1 MPDTMITFKR
11 GAGDLPSTTSD
22 GTIYVKTNVD
32 NARKAELYLDVG
44 TLRYPI
50 ADEIYVGPETPNNG
64 QDVWIPGVAT
74 EFFNAPEVK
83 DDEVSSQDTWS
94 SLKISTEITNAI
106 LAGTDISEATIQTM
120 ISTAI
125 AKMDLAALGAIN
137 ETQAKTLIS
146 QNAVTSVN
154 GQKGAV
160 TINVPVTSVN
170 GKTGAVTI
178 DVPVTS
184 VNGKTGAVTIDTLT
198 SGGTITGNLTVNGTI
213 TATKIVGAVYE

>member
-106 LAGTDISEATIQTM
+106 LAGTDISAATIQTM
-120 ISTAI
+120 ISSEI
-125 AKMDLAALGAIN
+125 AKMDLASLGAI
-137 ETQAKTLIS
+137 TRDQAQTLIS

-170 GKTGAVTI
+170 GQTGAVTI
-178 DVPVTS
+178 NVPVTS
-184 VNGKTGAVTIDTLT
+184 VNGQTGAVTIDTL
-198 SGGTITGNLTVNGTI
+198 SNGGSISGNLTVNGTI